1 MMKSDGV
8 FGRRKEFI
16 SRETWH
22 NIEINMSLIFN
33 AYQDQKIPVLKI
45 MILWF
50 IFNLLRFFF
59 LDQKFPGGLMVKI

>member
-22 NIEINMSLIFN
+22 NKEINMSLIFN

-45 MILWF
+45 MIMWF